1 LLALLPF
8 LLANMAGWM
17 CSVRTRQ
24 SPWRFRLHRLAFGL
38 GALALTVNASLVTVL
53 IFADI
58 LAYQASRIGRG
69 DRWWS
74 APLGWPY
81 IAGHPARQVLVGMVV
96 PVLLVLVLTWVT
108 SRSFR
113 YEAMRPPYRI
123 DAVPKRTT
131 SRWVTAAALER
142 GLANDEFWDGYNSV
156 RLLAKVHVA
165 VALGFLAIVIT
176 VTVRALAVGTA
187 HVTVAGWIAVGGGA
201 ATVALG
207 IGYVCLDA
215 LTTPGAAEPGG
226 RSRAG
231 GTLADKL
238 RTWIMHLPVLASAAL
253 IASGV
258 FAWRQTTAF
267 WTPTARAADL
277 PGMTAVIGWTALVI
291 AVPVAAALIST
302 LLGLSRTRGIPH
314 FGGPFIMLALAFSLL
329 NTVMLGAA
337 IVAAH
342 VTGPVTNDSAFA
354 VANYSHIYLPYVM
367 TAGVPLAVWAAMLVD
382 TSFIVIELNRMLR
395 AQGLPDNMRRAY
407 LEQAE
412 AFSNRVPGPIK
423 HWYEHGI
430 VPPRHLNNHFPF
442 NPVTDWESAVA
453 RVQLRGR
460 MLLDAGRLL
469 WMIIIA
475 QLVIVWYTWQFHVQP
490 PVAIAVVGVGIASLV
505 LPIRMR
511 KLLSPWWIPAQRI
524 MTTLWD
530 VAAFWPRS
538 YHPFSP
544 PCHAERAVPDLQR
557 RMWMLHD
564 IGRKLILVAH
574 GQGAM
579 LATAA
584 LVQPGCRPADDRP
597 ALVTLGSTVGGLY
610 SCAFPAYLTPDLLV
624 TLNPRGPCLISDWR
638 NMYYTADPFAGP
650 AASHLVSS
658 DGRPVDHSLL
668 DPAKSWWIYLQE
680 DPPMPQGH
688 SGYWK
693 DPRVWEQV
701 NNIAAAAR
709 HAPPVTSPHGTLD
722 RGTGHGV

>member
-1 LLALLPF
+1 VA
-8 LLANMAGWM
+8 
-17 CSVRTRQ
+17 
-24 SPWRFRLHRLAFGL
+24 
-38 GALALTVNASLVTVL
+38 VL

-58 LAYQASRIGRG
+58 LAYQAARIGPG

-74 APLGWPY
+74 TPLGWPY
-81 IAGHPARQVLVGMVV
+81 ISGHPARQVLLGLVV

-123 DAVPKRTT
+123 DAVPKMRT

-156 RLLAKVHVA
+156 RLLANVHAA
-165 VALGFLAIVIT
+165 VALGFLAIVTT
-176 VTVRALAVGTA
+176 VTVQAPAVGTT

-201 ATVALG
+201 VAVTLG
-207 IGYVCLDA
+207 IGYVGLDA

-238 RTWIMHLPVLASAAL
+238 RTWMLHLPVLAAASL

-258 FAWRQTTAF
+258 FAWRQPLWSWGQTGQ
-267 WTPTARAADL
+267 AADL
-277 PGMTAVIGWTALVI
+277 PGMTAVIGWTALAI
-291 AVPVAAALIST
+291 AVPVAAALISA
-302 LLGLSRTRGIPH
+302 LLGLSRTRGTPH

-329 NTVMLGAA
+329 NTVMLSAA

-354 VANYSHIYLPYVM
+354 VADYAHIYLPYVM
-367 TAGVPLAVWAAMLVD
+367 TAGVPLAVWAAMIVSA
-382 TSFIVIELNRMLR
+382 SFIMIELNPILR
-395 AQGLPDNMRRAY
+395 AQRLPDNVRRAY
-407 LEQAE
+407 QEQAE
-412 AFSNRVPGPIK
+412 TFSNQVPSPVK
-423 HWYEHGI
+423 YWYRHGV
-430 VPPRHLNNHFPF
+430 VPPSLHDRDYHRH
-442 NPVTDWESAVA
+442 PVTEWERAVA
-453 RVQLRGR
+453 RIQLRGR
-460 MLLDAGRLL
+460 VLPAAGRLL
-469 WMIIIA
+469 WAIIVA
-475 QLVIVWYTWQFHVQP
+475 QLITVWCTWQFHVQP
-490 PVAIAVVGVGIASLV
+490 SVAIAVVGVGIASLV
-505 LPIRMR
+505 LPIRMH
-511 KLLSPWWIPAQRI
+511 KLLSPWRAPAQRI

-574 GQGAM
+574 GQGTM
-579 LATAA
+579 LGTAA

-597 ALVTLGSTVGGLY
+597 ALVTLGSTVGRLY
-610 SCAFPAYLTPDLLV
+610 SCAFPAYLTPDLLA
-624 TLNPRGPCLISDWR
+624 TLNPRGLCRIADWR
-638 NMYYTADPFAGP
+638 NLYYPADPFAGP
-650 AASHLVSS
+650 VADHLVSA
-658 DGRPVDHSLL
+658 DARPVDHSLL

-688 SGYWK
+688 AGYWK

-701 NNIAAAAR
+701 NTIAAAAR
-709 HAPPVTSPHGTLD
+709 DAPPVTSPHGTPD
-722 RGTGHGV
+722 QGAGHGMRHDIPPNT